1 MTDNLLTIADQEEE
15 LSFVYVRAIA
25 AQAGYATSAPSLD
38 RSGVDLSIHAGG
50 AMKPA
55 LDLQLKAS
63 VNLEKLG
70 DGFVRHKL
78 KRNNYD
84 LLRIGTQTPR
94 LLVVLD
100 LPTDRDRWVTVTEE
114 KLILRNR
121 AYWLSLQGFPETANV
136 ASITVKIPEANLF
149 NVDSMRHLMDQ
160 SRRGKIQ

>member
-63 VNLEKLG
+63 VNLE
-70 DGFVRHKL
+70 
-78 KRNNYD
+78 
-84 LLRIGTQTPR
+84 
-94 LLVVLD
+94 
-100 LPTDRDRWVTVTEE
+100 
-114 KLILRNR
+114 
-121 AYWLSLQGFPETANV
+121 S
-136 ASITVKIPEANLF
+136 
-149 NVDSMRHLMDQ
+149 
-160 SRRGKIQ
+160 